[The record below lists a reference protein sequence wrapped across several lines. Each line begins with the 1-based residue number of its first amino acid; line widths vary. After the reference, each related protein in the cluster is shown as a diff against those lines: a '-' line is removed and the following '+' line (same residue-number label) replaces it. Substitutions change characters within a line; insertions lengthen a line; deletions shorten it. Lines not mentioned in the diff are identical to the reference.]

1 MTALLYSELLAK
13 GTKLGLLSGRVT
25 EARQWFR
32 DQAAETTIRSPARL
46 ITEGETLVNKARPGF
61 MYMFQYD
68 PKTKQALP
76 YYDRFPL
83 VFPFKT
89 TSEGFQGI
97 NLHYLPSDYR
107 AQLMDSL
114 YALTNNKQYNETTKL
129 RLSYQ
134 ILESSSRFR
143 FFKPCVKQYLNSHVK
158 SRMLFV
164 PAEQW
169 DMALFLPTARFVKSS
184 QQKVHADSRRH
195 IKKYASEGNR

>member
-1 MTALLYSELLAK
+1 MTALIYAELLAE
-13 GTKLGLLSGRVT
+13 GAKLGILSGRVT

-32 DQAAETTIRSPARL
+32 ERAAETTIKSPSRL

-68 PKTKQALP
+68 PKTKQDLP

-83 VFPFKT
+83 VFPFKI
-89 TSEGFQGI
+89 TSEGFMGI

-107 AQLMDSL
+107 AKLMDSL
-114 YALTNNKQYNETTKL
+114 YGLTNNKQYNETTRL

-134 ILESSSRFR
+134 ILESSSKFR

-169 DMALFLPTARFVKSS
+169 DMALFLPTARFVKANA
-184 QQKVHADSRRH
+184 QKVHMDSRRQ
-195 IKKYASEGNR
+195 IRRNASKGNV